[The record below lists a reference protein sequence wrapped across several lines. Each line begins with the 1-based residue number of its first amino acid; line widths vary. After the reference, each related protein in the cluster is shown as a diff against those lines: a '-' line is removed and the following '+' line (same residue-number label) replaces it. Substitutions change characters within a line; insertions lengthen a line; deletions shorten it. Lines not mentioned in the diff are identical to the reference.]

1 MNEFTKLMVRGI
13 AESTLNDMT
22 AFAIEHANETG
33 CIIKAVEGIIVL
45 PDEKKADVRVEII
58 EPEDEA
64 AYLKISF
71 RNTKGWE
78 ISCKGELEDSKEISY
93 VRALLEIFKILDW
106 ADRDIIVLL
115 AQHYVRED
123 QNNGAACYQV
133 DVFGDDEYLRKDK

>member
-78 ISCKGELEDSKEISY
+78 ISCKGELEDSEEIVDRAAGVICDFYASGHLKTTRQKST
-93 VRALLEIFKILDW
+93 VRC
-106 ADRDIIVLL
+106 V
-115 AQHYVRED
+115 
-123 QNNGAACYQV
+123 
-133 DVFGDDEYLRKDK
+133 